1 MKVLLDACVPR
12 PLRKF
17 LPDHTVHTAQE
28 MGWGQLKNGA
38 LLQAV
43 EPQFDAFLTSDQNLK
58 NQQNIAGRKLAIL
71 VLPTNDWPTLRR
83 MTDKIAAKVAAL
95 KPCDFV
101 EMPLGNGSAEF
112 MPLQRAVFQCAQEEN
127 RRPFAVRT
135 VKRREPRNR
144 GRASRR
150 VRL

>member
-58 NQQNIAGRKLAIL
+58 YQQNIAGRKLAIL
-71 VLPTNDWPTLRR
+71 VLPTNDWPTIRLHA
-83 MTDKIAAKVAAL
+83 DEIAAKVIAL
-95 KPCDFV
+95 KPGDFL
-101 EMPLGNGSAEF
+101 ELYWD
-112 MPLQRAVFQCAQEEN
+112 
-127 RRPFAVRT
+127 
-135 VKRREPRNR
+135 
-144 GRASRR
+144 
-150 VRL
+150 